1 MPLPLYLLA
10 VALFAMGTSEFMLAG
25 LLPDI
30 AADVGVPVATA
41 GLLTS
46 AFAIGMVVGAPLMA
60 GLARR
65 WPRRSSLLG
74 FLGLFLIAHVLG
86 ACTSSFTVLLA
97 SRIIAALANAGFLA
111 VALTAA
117 TELVPPDRKGRAL
130 SVLLAGTTVATI
142 AGVPA
147 GALLGTL
154 IDWRATFWGMAM
166 LCLPSALG
174 VVSGIPAKAEHGIP
188 AETVRDITAEV
199 DRGITAETGGILAR
213 TERLD
218 EPAGPDLRRELTALR
233 RPRLLLVLLLGALV
247 NAATFGTFTF
257 LAPIVTDVAGLDPL
271 WVSVVLVLFGLGSFV
286 GVTVAGRLSD
296 QRPGVVVAV
305 GGPLLLG
312 GWVTLG
318 LTASDPI
325 ALLILAFTQGA
336 LSFSLGSTLI
346 ARVLYEAAEAPTM
359 AGSYATAALNVGAT
373 AGPMIAAAT
382 LHTWLAYLGPV
393 WTSSA
398 LVAVALLLTLP
409 FRQAFDRSEHKGET
423 RQVTATRRTTL
434 SVDGT
439 SSDSAGSGGPTNG

>member
-30 AADVGVPVATA
+30 AADLGVPVATA

-46 AFAIGMVVGAPLMA
+46 AFAVGMVVGAPLMA

-74 FLGLFLIAHVLG
+74 FLGLFLAAHVVG
-86 ACTSSFTVLLA
+86 ACTGSFTVLLA
-97 SRIIAALANAGFLA
+97 TRIVAALANAGFLA

-117 TELVPPDRKGRAL
+117 AELVPSDRKGRAL
-130 SVLLAGTTVATI
+130 AVLLAGTTVATV
-142 AGVPA
+142 AGVPG

-154 IDWRATFWGMAM
+154 LDWRAAFWGMAL

-174 VVSGIPAKAEHGIP
+174 VVRGIP
-188 AETVRDITAEV
+188 
-199 DRGITAETGGILAR
+199 AR
-213 TERLD
+213 TERPG
-218 EPAGPDLRRELTALR
+218 EPAGPDLRRELAELR

-257 LAPIVTDVAGLDPL
+257 LAPIVTDVAELDPL
-271 WVSVVLVLFGLGSFV
+271 WVSAVLVLFGLGSFV
-286 GVTVAGRLSD
+286 GVTAAGRLSD
-296 QRPGVVVAV
+296 QRPGAVVAV

-312 GWVTLG
+312 GWIALG

-336 LSFSLGSTLI
+336 LSFGLGSTLI
-346 ARVLYEAAEAPTM
+346 ARVLYEAAGAPTM

-373 AGPMIAAAT
+373 AGPVMAAAT
-382 LHTWLAYLGPV
+382 LNTRLAELGPV
-393 WTSSA
+393 WASSA
-398 LVAVALLLTLP
+398 LVAVALLIALP
-409 FRQAFDRSEHKGET
+409 FRQVLRLGDHE
-423 RQVTATRRTTL
+423 
-434 SVDGT
+434 
-439 SSDSAGSGGPTNG
+439 GSMR